1 MNVHCIYVTA
11 ENAVLKEMDA
21 AESVGPDWIVTSMSD
36 EVLKHAA
43 KFPEDLKTVMEE
55 DVRRLVTD
63 SCLIAT

>member
-1 MNVHCIYVTA
+1 
-11 ENAVLKEMDA
+11 LKEMDA

-63 SCLIAT
+63 SCLIAA